1 MSPDMAGFGFGFGFE
16 NRPVRGPGLQKYG
29 NTSIP
34 VFPKPS
40 RRALAPGFGAL
51 ENQPEASAKS
61 ARQTGHKTRFRQT
74 QNTPINNT
82 GIPVFPYFR
91 NRRKRFKTRLSGQ
104 RHRLKNASARNTEI
118 PVFPYFRNPVPQR
131 FRNSPRQTR
140 SAKTTPRQSNK
151 NTPLFSRNTPDTN
164 STIQHSAIAP
174 RPIYA

>member
-1 MSPDMAGFGFGFGFE
+1 MSPDMAGFGFGFE

-29 NTSIP
+29 NTCIP

-61 ARQTGHKTRFRQT
+61 ARQTGHKTRFRPT

-91 NRRKRFKTRLSGQ
+91 NHQKRFKTSHSGQ
-104 RHRLKNASARNTEI
+104 RTSSKKRVCQKYGNTGI
-118 PVFPYFRNPVPQR
+118 PVFP
-131 FRNSPRQTR
+131 
-140 SAKTTPRQSNK
+140 K
-151 NTPLFSRNTPDTN
+151 
-164 STIQHSAIAP
+164 P
-174 RPIYA
+174 RPATVPELTPPDQIRKNDTPPIEQKHASTLSQHARHEFYHPTLGNRT